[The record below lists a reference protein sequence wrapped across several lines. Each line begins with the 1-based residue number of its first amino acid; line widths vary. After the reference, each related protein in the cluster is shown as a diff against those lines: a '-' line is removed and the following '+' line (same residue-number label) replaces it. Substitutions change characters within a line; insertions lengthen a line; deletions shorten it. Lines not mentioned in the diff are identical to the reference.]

1 MIPVLDTNAWIEKL
15 RELERPGADN
25 ILAVYEHRIGAIC
38 RDPRLMLAPLDD
50 HLVHRGDGVFETIR
64 FTERKVIH
72 LDAHLRRLANSAAGL
87 SLTLPCPI
95 EEIRDIVLAVAKA
108 GDEPEGNIR
117 ILSGRGP
124 GGFGIALKECPQ
136 SSLYVAA
143 YRVPVRT
150 DAWYDKGLTAFR
162 SDVPVKPAMF
172 ARLKTTN
179 YLSAV
184 FMTLEAMQKH
194 MDVALTFD
202 ANDCLTEAAI
212 ANVAVVDAKG
222 ALVLPEFKNALV
234 GTVATKAMELAKTF
248 MPVEIRPIPQAEL
261 DSVREMMILGTAHE
275 CIGVTHFEGRPIGDG
290 KTGPVAHKLR
300 KLIREDLL
308 AGGEAFERRG
318 RDCEN
323 AEGEGD
329 LALERSPLP
338 LRASPTHSK
347 DFRAYRIPVRS
358 VPRWQKTG
366 RAVLAGLVFLDSTP
380 IQDSAPIQCLFSK
393 IHTCRNSL
401 KHTPLF

>member
-25 ILAVYEHRIGAIC
+25 ILAFYEHRFGAIC

-136 SSLYVAA
+136 PSLYVAA

-202 ANDCLTEAAI
+202 ANGCLTEAAI

-308 AGGEAFERRG
+308 AGGEAFEGG
-318 RDCEN
+318 RNC
-323 AEGEGD
+323 GD
-329 LALERSPLP
+329 VAGDGGPFFRKVLLP
-338 LRASPTHSK
+338 PPRLPSHSK
-347 DFRAYRIPVRS
+347 GFRAYRIPVRG
-358 VPRWQKTG
+358 VPRWQKTW
-366 RAVLAGLVFLDSTP
+366 RFALVGLFFLDSTP
-380 IQDSAPIQCLFSK
+380 IQDSAPTNASFLI
-393 IHTCRNSL
+393 IHTCRKSL
-401 KHTPLF
+401 KHMPLF

>member
-25 ILAVYEHRIGAIC
+25 ILAFYEHRFGAIC

-136 SSLYVAA
+136 PSLYVAA

-202 ANDCLTEAAI
+202 ANGCLTEAAI

-308 AGGEAFERRG
+308 AGGEAFLGGKGLWECGGGG
-318 RDCEN
+318 RTF
-323 AEGEGD
+323 
-329 LALERSPLP
+329 LRKVLPPPPRLPLP
-338 LRASPTHSK
+338 LQRLSRLSNPCS
-347 DFRAYRIPVRS
+347 RLS
-358 VPRWQKTG
+358 
-366 RAVLAGLVFLDSTP
+366 LLVFWACGEAGSRDFM
-380 IQDSAPIQCLFSK
+380 DWEDW
-393 IHTCRNSL
+393 RGG
-401 KHTPLF
+401 

>member
-25 ILAVYEHRIGAIC
+25 ILAFYEHRFGAIC

-136 SSLYVAA
+136 PSLYVAA

-202 ANDCLTEAAI
+202 ANGCLTEAAI

-234 GTVATKAMELAKTF
+234 GTVATKAMELAKSF

-308 AGGEAFERRG
+308 SGGEAFL
-318 RDCEN
+318 
-323 AEGEGD
+323 AS
-329 LALERSPLP
+329 LALALGLSDEVQMSTGIHLDT
-338 LRASPTHSK
+338 LFVDEGFGSLDSEALNK
-347 DFRAYRIPVRS
+347 AYL
-358 VPRWQKTG
+358 T
-366 RAVLAGLVFLDSTP
+366 LAGLTQGNRLVGVISHVAELKE
-380 IQDSAPIQCLFSK
+380 K
-393 IHTCRNSL
+393 IDRQIVVKKDQTGQSRA
-401 KHTPLF
+401 TIIGE

>member
-1 MIPVLDTNAWIEKL
+1 M
-15 RELERPGADN
+15 RP
-25 ILAVYEHRIGAIC
+25 
-38 RDPRLMLAPLDD
+38 
-50 HLVHRGDGVFETIR
+50 
-64 FTERKVIH
+64 
-72 LDAHLRRLANSAAGL
+72 
-87 SLTLPCPI
+87 
-95 EEIRDIVLAVAKA
+95 
-108 GDEPEGNIR
+108 
-117 ILSGRGP
+117 
-124 GGFGIALKECPQ
+124 CPQ
-136 SSLYVAA
+136 SSLSVAA
-143 YRVPVRT
+143 DRVPVRT
-150 DAWYDKGLTAFR
+150 GAWYDTGLTAFR

-308 AGGEAFERRG
+308 ASGEAF
-318 RDCEN
+318 
-323 AEGEGD
+323 
-329 LALERSPLP
+329 
-338 LRASPTHSK
+338 
-347 DFRAYRIPVRS
+347 
-358 VPRWQKTG
+358 
-366 RAVLAGLVFLDSTP
+366 
-380 IQDSAPIQCLFSK
+380 
-393 IHTCRNSL
+393 
-401 KHTPLF
+401 

>member
-25 ILAVYEHRIGAIC
+25 ILAFYEHRFGAIC

-136 SSLYVAA
+136 PSLYVAA
-143 YRVPVRT
+143 YHVPVRT

-202 ANDCLTEAAI
+202 ANGCLTEAAI

-308 AGGEAFERRG
+308 AGGEAF
-318 RDCEN
+318 
-323 AEGEGD
+323 
-329 LALERSPLP
+329 
-338 LRASPTHSK
+338 
-347 DFRAYRIPVRS
+347 
-358 VPRWQKTG
+358 
-366 RAVLAGLVFLDSTP
+366 
-380 IQDSAPIQCLFSK
+380 
-393 IHTCRNSL
+393 
-401 KHTPLF
+401 

>member
-25 ILAVYEHRIGAIC
+25 ILAFYEHRFGAIC

-124 GGFGIALKECPQ
+124 GGFGIALKECPP

-234 GTVATKAMELAKTF
+234 GTVALFYTGYLLYLGIPSFLNINKEEGLSFSSSTLA
-248 MPVEIRPIPQAEL
+248 
-261 DSVREMMILGTAHE
+261 
-275 CIGVTHFEGRPIGDG
+275 IGVLVLE
-290 KTGPVAHKLR
+290 V
-300 KLIREDLL
+300 LL
-308 AGGEAFERRG
+308 ALTVILWGYG
-318 RDCEN
+318 
-323 AEGEGD
+323 
-329 LALERSPLP
+329 
-338 LRASPTHSK
+338 
-347 DFRAYRIPVRS
+347 YR
-358 VPRWQKTG
+358 
-366 RAVLAGLVFLDSTP
+366 
-380 IQDSAPIQCLFSK
+380 LF
-393 IHTCRNSL
+393 
-401 KHTPLF
+401 

>member
-25 ILAVYEHRIGAIC
+25 ILAFYEHRFGAIC

-95 EEIRDIVLAVAKA
+95 EKIRDIVLAVAKA

-150 DAWYDKGLTAFR
+150 DAWYDKGLPQRRAGQARHVRPPQDDQLPFR
-162 SDVPVKPAMF
+162 
-172 ARLKTTN
+172 RL
-179 YLSAV
+179 
-184 FMTLEAMQKH
+184 H
-194 MDVALTFD
+194 D
-202 ANDCLTEAAI
+202 A
-212 ANVAVVDAKG
+212 
-222 ALVLPEFKNALV
+222 
-234 GTVATKAMELAKTF
+234 
-248 MPVEIRPIPQAEL
+248 
-261 DSVREMMILGTAHE
+261 
-275 CIGVTHFEGRPIGDG
+275 
-290 KTGPVAHKLR
+290 
-300 KLIREDLL
+300 
-308 AGGEAFERRG
+308 
-318 RDCEN
+318 
-323 AEGEGD
+323 
-329 LALERSPLP
+329 
-338 LRASPTHSK
+338 
-347 DFRAYRIPVRS
+347 
-358 VPRWQKTG
+358 
-366 RAVLAGLVFLDSTP
+366 
-380 IQDSAPIQCLFSK
+380 
-393 IHTCRNSL
+393 
-401 KHTPLF
+401 

>member
-1 MIPVLDTNAWIEKL
+1 MLFGGFFAAATALGQQLAVAPDADRKLLVVVGAGLAGDLVFQHGGRVLLDDLLQTGLVVVLGGLALGDEGQDEIARGLHAAVQIQRGND
-15 RELERPGADN
+15 RLER
-25 ILAVYEHRIGAIC
+25 IG
-38 RDPRLMLAPLDD
+38 DD
-50 HLVHRGDGVFETIR
+50 AR
-64 FTERKVIH
+64 
-72 LDAHLRRLANSAAGL
+72 AAASAAK
-87 SLTLPCPI
+87 
-95 EEIRDIVLAVAKA
+95 VLAVAKA

-124 GGFGIALKECPQ
+124 GGFGISLKECPE
-136 SSLYVAA
+136 SSLYIAA
-143 YRVPVRT
+143 YRVPPRT

-202 ANDCLTEAAI
+202 ANGCLTEAAI

-308 AGGEAFERRG
+308 AGGEAF
-318 RDCEN
+318 
-323 AEGEGD
+323 
-329 LALERSPLP
+329 
-338 LRASPTHSK
+338 
-347 DFRAYRIPVRS
+347 
-358 VPRWQKTG
+358 
-366 RAVLAGLVFLDSTP
+366 
-380 IQDSAPIQCLFSK
+380 
-393 IHTCRNSL
+393 
-401 KHTPLF
+401 